1 MISTFFQ
8 SSTVTRGYFPHI
20 MCWCGVTM
28 SSVYRGTRRHRVMS
42 KALQKQHNLALF
54 PPFLE
59 FESTFSSH
67 NILNKMVRLAK
78 LCGMHCPEWQ
88 LHCIPR
94 GNTVGIEQPYIGR
107 SHWLPKSSY
116 LYTSMLSL
124 SHTHT
129 HTHKSVISPAIS
141 CIFVLTVC
149 DVLIIFKH
157 ESHKCLRSLMTFSF
171 LVKQNQKKVQIELTC
186 KV

>member
-1 MISTFFQ
+1 MWSDLCTDCREESFEPVNQENDAFTVKCVNMISTFFQ

-78 LCGMHCPEWQ
+78 LCGMHCPE
-88 LHCIPR
+88 
-94 GNTVGIEQPYIGR
+94 
-107 SHWLPKSSY
+107 
-116 LYTSMLSL
+116 
-124 SHTHT
+124 
-129 HTHKSVISPAIS
+129 
-141 CIFVLTVC
+141 
-149 DVLIIFKH
+149 
-157 ESHKCLRSLMTFSF
+157 
-171 LVKQNQKKVQIELTC
+171 
-186 KV
+186 

>member
-124 SHTHT
+124 SHTQT
-129 HTHKSVISPAIS
+129 HTNQWLALQLVVFLYLLYVMCWLFLNMSHTSVYVAWWHFHSSSNKI
-141 CIFVLTVC
+141 
-149 DVLIIFKH
+149 
-157 ESHKCLRSLMTFSF
+157 R
-171 LVKQNQKKVQIELTC
+171 KKYKLN
-186 KV
+186 